1 MAAPTSPIID
11 LKPVCGKPDSQITK
25 ADWDNVAQQMRG
37 VFSKYGYCYL
47 VNHGV
52 PEEVVDRAME
62 RSTDFFHLT
71 NEVKDKYTKM
81 DSYYG
86 YYRPGDKL
94 TTYTNHILELREMYD
109 VPGLVNHR
117 LCPKYPEEIKDLK
130 PAMEVLTE
138 ESRALLKKLL
148 KGLGLALH
156 LEDPDY
162 LLKIHKNLND
172 DSVVSKSTIRTLYYP
187 ALPDGVTIPSN
198 GIRCREHT
206 DYGTITMI
214 YQDSVG
220 GLEMKHDDG
229 KWHAATPI
237 KNTVVVNVS
246 DLFAR
251 LTGGVFPAIVHR
263 VPIPKNDEKRN
274 LARQSISYFLAPDD
288 ETLVEP
294 VVPKQD
300 VKINFEAVLAKEYY
314 EARVDYNRS
323 VPVK

>member
-1 MAAPTSPIID
+1 VVGVSRQF
-11 LKPVCGKPDSQITK
+11 VSRYPD
-25 ADWDNVAQQMRG
+25 
-37 VFSKYGYCYL
+37 
-47 VNHGV
+47 
-52 PEEVVDRAME
+52 
-62 RSTDFFHLT
+62 
-71 NEVKDKYTKM
+71 
-81 DSYYG
+81 
-86 YYRPGDKL
+86 
-94 TTYTNHILELREMYD
+94 
-109 VPGLVNHR
+109 
-117 LCPKYPEEIKDLK
+117 EIKELK
-130 PAMEVLTE
+130 PAFDVLTE

-148 KGLGLALH
+148 KGLGLALR

-172 DSVVSKSTIRTLYYP
+172 DKVVSKSTIRTLYYP
-187 ALPDGVTIPSN
+187 ALPDGVEIPSN

-214 YQDSVG
+214 YQDAVG

-229 KWHAATPI
+229 KWYPATPI

-294 VVPKQD
+294 IVPKKD

-314 EARVDYNRS
+314 EARVDFNRS